1 MPSTT
6 TAVAVEK
13 PKIVVPKIWRP
24 AMFDNIKVTQNFLFW
39 MEKVAFFLVSRMGT
53 IYSSDKFLKSFLQI
67 FFEMKTLAFLST
79 PYPE

>member
-39 MEKVAFFLVSRMGT
+39 MEKVAFFSRLTDGGN
-53 IYSSDKFLKSFLQI
+53 L
-67 FFEMKTLAFLST
+67 FE
-79 PYPE
+79 